1 MECAFALVDAGGG
14 TRASPKH
21 RPFFIGLEKEREIY
35 VKTGSE
41 GFAFIISSD
50 TNPQRREYTGVAGI
64 RPICSSLPTP
74 VSGLQAGHTGTKA
87 FQGETQGL
95 WKEAFIPKPL
105 SES

>member
-1 MECAFALVDAGGG
+1 MECAFALVDPGGG

-21 RPFFIGLEKEREIY
+21 RPFLIGLEKEREIY

-41 GFAFIISSD
+41 GFAFIIISD

-64 RPICSSLPTP
+64 KPICSSLPTP
-74 VSGLQAGHTGTKA
+74 VSGLQAGHTATKA